1 MAFVAKDGSKHT
13 NIDSSKRASAKHM
26 ASMPAPA
33 SAPSPDGQGGPPP
46 ITSDPEAMQCVQML
60 QQKGYTA
67 DDVELAMGGGDDQ
80 QAQAAPPPAAGAPGM
95 M

>member
-1 MAFVAKDGSKHT
+1 MAFQDSAGGKHT
-13 NIDSSKRASAKHM
+13 NFSSYKTANAKNM

-33 SAPSPDGQGGPPP
+33 PTPSPDDQGGPPP
-46 ITSDPEAMQCVQML
+46 ITSDPEAMQCLQTL

-80 QAQAAPPPAAGAPGM
+80 SQAAPPAAGAPGM